1 MSVFVLDASVSTSWL
16 LDDELDPA
24 AENAFDRISQD
35 GVLVPQLWHL
45 EVRNALITAERRGR
59 IDANSLDERIRA
71 IVELPVGTDTA
82 PDLDVALALAR
93 ARELSFY
100 DAIYLELALR
110 SESPL
115 ATLDTGLA
123 EAATMEGVPLVR

>member
-1 MSVFVLDASVSTSWL
+1 MSVFVLDASVATSWM
-16 LDDELDPA
+16 LDDELDPT
-24 AENAFDRISQD
+24 AEDAFARVSRD

-59 IDANSLDERIRA
+59 IDADSLDERIRA
-71 IVELPVGTDTA
+71 LLELPVGTDAA

-93 ARELSFY
+93 AHGLSFY
-100 DAIYLELALR
+100 DAIYLELSLR
-110 SESPL
+110 SESAL

-123 EAATMEGVPLVR
+123 QAASDKGVQLV

>member
-24 AENAFDRISQD
+24 AENALDRISRD

-93 ARELSFY
+93 ARDLSFY